1 MARRPT
7 AGRTRPKP
15 HTGCYDSSPGSIEL
29 KLFQSV
35 RSRRG
40 LAAFA
45 LLAVLCATLYAYR
58 GAFEGFFIQDDYGW
72 LESTRYT
79 SFREYSGIFFRFN
92 PALSYRPLSQET
104 FFFLAQRIFGLWPTG
119 FHLAS
124 VFLHLLG
131 VVLVF
136 LIARQFC
143 PVWPSLAGTF
153 FFALHPAQI
162 RSVYWIS
169 AIAEPMALVFILT
182 SFLLF
187 IRFDRR
193 SDPTAYICSLLAMGL
208 GMMSK
213 ESALTIPLVLAA
225 YSLCFAHRRVLWT
238 LPFFA
243 ISGLYAVLRMNSDA
257 VGAAPYPL
265 TFGVEAL
272 RNLATYFSWAAG
284 LTDTYLRIRLG
295 YDPAALY
302 TLLAAAFTV
311 AVAVLVWF
319 ARDRMLAAFAVLWCA
334 AALQPVLYFRQHI
347 DPYYL
352 APALAALAL
361 LLAAS
366 LPQPQ
371 SVTDWNRILPAAM
384 LVYYVLWFVPVS
396 IQLEGQWWNE
406 RSMVGKHILDQMP
419 KVDRQV
425 PGDRIAYIFGLTEF
439 DLGILQN
446 DAAFKAF
453 GFSAAKYILMGV
465 YPETPEQI
473 RTLRAGAG
481 LWDYYCFLYARG
493 TLFNVT
499 EEFRRNPQNF
509 LNPVGLRVTPPEI
522 VSGRDTMTVETVNF
536 DADFIDL
543 MYTLDGKP
551 MPPVAYWK
559 LGSRH
564 RTQVF
569 VDSSTPKGLYHFLA
583 IRDSNFQDDSR
594 WYPIDVR
601 VMVR

>member
-1 MARRPT
+1 MRRW
-7 AGRTRPKP
+7 
-15 HTGCYDSSPGSIEL
+15 
-29 KLFQSV
+29 
-35 RSRRG
+35 

-45 LLAVLCATLYAYR
+45 LLAILCATLYAYR

-79 SFREYSGIFFRFN
+79 NLREYSGVFFRFN

-104 FFFLAQRIFGLWPTG
+104 FFFLAQKVFGMRPTG

-136 LIARQFC
+136 LAARQFC

-153 FFALHPAQI
+153 FFALHSAHM

-169 AIAEPMALVFILT
+169 AIAEPMALVFILA
-182 SFLLF
+182 SFLFF

-193 SDPTAYICSLLAMGL
+193 SDPTAYLCSLLAMGL

-213 ESALTIPLVLAA
+213 ESTLTVPLVLAA
-225 YSLCFAHRRVLWT
+225 YSLCFSRRRILWT

-243 ISGLYAVLRMNSDA
+243 ISGLYTVLRMTSEA

-265 TFGVEAL
+265 TFGLETL

-284 LTDTYLRIRLG
+284 LTDTFLRIRLG

-302 TLLAAAFTV
+302 TVLAVAFAV

-319 ARDRMLAAFAVLWCA
+319 ARDRRLAAFAVLWFA
-334 AALQPVLYFRQHI
+334 AALQPILYFRQHI

-366 LPQPQ
+366 LPRPH
-371 SVTDWNRILPAAM
+371 SVTDWNSILPAAM
-384 LVYYVLWFVPVS
+384 LVYYVLWFAPVS
-396 IQLEGQWWNE
+396 IELEGQWWNE
-406 RSMVGKHILDQMP
+406 RSMAGKRILDQMP
-419 KVDRQV
+419 DVDRQV
-425 PGDRIAYIFGLTEF
+425 PDDRMAYIFGLT
-439 DLGILQN
+439 DLDRGILQN
-446 DAAFKAF
+446 DSAFKAF
-453 GFSAAKYILMGV
+453 GFSATKYILMGM
-465 YPETPEQI
+465 YRQTIGQI
-473 RTLRAGAG
+473 RTLQAGAG

-493 TLFNVT
+493 TLFNVS

-509 LNPVGLRVTPPEI
+509 LNPVGLRVTPSEI
-522 VSGRDTMTVETVNF
+522 LSGRDTMTIETVNF

-543 MYTLDGKP
+543 LYTLDGKS
-551 MPPVAYWK
+551 MPPVTYWK
-559 LGSRH
+559 LGSGH
-564 RTQVF
+564 RVRVF
-569 VDSSTPKGLYHFLA
+569 VDISTPKGLYHFVAL
-583 IRDSNFQDDSR
+583 RDSNFQDDSR